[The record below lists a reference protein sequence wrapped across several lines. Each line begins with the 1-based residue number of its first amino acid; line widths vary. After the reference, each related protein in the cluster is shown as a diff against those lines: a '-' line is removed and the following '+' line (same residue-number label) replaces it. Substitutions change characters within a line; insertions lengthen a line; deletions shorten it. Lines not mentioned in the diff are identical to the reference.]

1 MMPPLSL
8 LPSPAVGWRWA
19 ILSLGWLN
27 EGKAGLTGR
36 TDFGKSSLQA
46 LQRFSELFQLLPCR
60 EAKKPRNQPKNR
72 KPGILPGNSG
82 RAGQPLALK
91 PSA

>member
-1 MMPPLSL
+1 MEMGDPFS
-8 LPSPAVGWRWA
+8 VGA
-19 ILSLGWLN
+19 Q
-27 EGKAGLTGR
+27 EGEVLTGR
-36 TDFGKSSLQA
+36 TDLGESSLQA

-60 EAKKPRNQPKNR
+60 EAENPRNQPKNR
-72 KPGILPGNSG
+72 KPGILPGTTA